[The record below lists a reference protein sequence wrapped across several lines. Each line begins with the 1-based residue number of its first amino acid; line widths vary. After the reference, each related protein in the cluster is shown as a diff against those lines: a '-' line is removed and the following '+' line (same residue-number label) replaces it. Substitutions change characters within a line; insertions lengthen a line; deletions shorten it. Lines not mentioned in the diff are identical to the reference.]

1 MKRTAST
8 VFVILGII
16 SGAIAQSP
24 NPLTIPDTLSG
35 AVINLEIA
43 PSTVQF
49 LPGNATATYGINKP
63 YLAPTVILQRG
74 QAVQMN
80 VTNSLSDTSTMHW
93 HGLHVPAMDDGGPHT
108 PIAPGT
114 TWSPD
119 FTVLDESA
127 TFWYHPHLHEHT
139 TEQVYKGAAGMII
152 VHDSLEAALGLPRT
166 YGVDDFPLIIQDKS
180 FDSLTNA
187 FIYEA
192 LSDTMM
198 INGTLN
204 PYIEVPAQMVRFRLL
219 NASNQRV
226 YNLGFPPTNIAW
238 QISSDGGLLE
248 QPLAVTRI
256 LLAPGERADV
266 VVDFTNQTTNFPLM
280 ANNSEMGDGI
290 SGGPQGPGGGP
301 GNPLDGNN
309 FPILDFRIIA
319 QTANP
324 VTSLPS
330 QLRTY
335 DLPNIQNVAR
345 VRTKVFTVD
354 SSGFPFYINGALFDH
369 DAVND
374 TVNLGDTEIWEL
386 INATDIAHPFHIH
399 DVQFHV
405 IEFNGNN
412 PPAHLRGRKDVVLL
426 QPGDTV
432 KFITRF
438 DDFADEMTPY
448 MYHCHNLFHEDGGM
462 MSAFIVR
469 DTVLG
474 SHGEQ
479 TTDFCGAFLFFP
491 NPNDGELQLIDEN
504 PEPCRVIS
512 IEVWDIQGRKLMD
525 VPVNLGL
532 NTQQINLQEY
542 DPGIYLLHMRHKGGG
557 HSVRRIAKQ

>member
-1 MKRTAST
+1 MKSRL
-8 VFVILGII
+8 FWLLGMQ
-16 SGAIAQSP
+16 AIVTPLLAQNA
-24 NPLTIPDTLSG
+24 NPLLIPDTLSG
-35 AVINLEIA
+35 ASINLEIA
-43 PSTVQF
+43 PSTLQF
-49 LPGNATATYGINKP
+49 LPGNTTATYGINEP
-63 YLAPTVILQRG
+63 YLAPTVILYKG
-74 QAVQMN
+74 QNVQMN
-80 VTNSLSDTSTMHW
+80 VTNSLTDTSTMHW

-119 FTVLDESA
+119 FAVLDEAA

-152 VHDSLEAALGLPRT
+152 VRDSLEATLGLPHT

-180 FDSLTNA
+180 FDSLSNA

-204 PYIEVPAQMVRFRLL
+204 PFLNVPAQMVRFRLL

-226 YNLGFPPTNIAW
+226 YNLGFPPNNIAF
-238 QISSDGGLLE
+238 QIASDGGLLE

-256 LLAPGERADV
+256 LIAPGERAEV
-266 VVDFTNQTTNFPLM
+266 VVNFTNQTTNFPLM

-309 FPILDFRIIA
+309 FPILDFRVGPA
-319 QTANP
+319 TPNP
-324 VTSLPS
+324 VTTLPT

-335 DLPNIQNVAR
+335 DLPSLQDVDR
-345 VRTKVFTVD
+345 VRTKIFTVD
-354 SSGFPFYINGALFDH
+354 STGFPFYINGELFDH

-374 TVNLGDTEIWEL
+374 TVRLGDTEIWEL
-386 INATDIAHPFHIH
+386 INNTDVAHPFHIH
-399 DVQFHV
+399 DVQFHL
-405 IEFNGNN
+405 IEFNGGM

-426 QPGDTV
+426 QPGDSV

-462 MSAFIVR
+462 MSSFIVR

-474 SHGEQ
+474 GHGDPQ
-479 TTDFCGAFLFFP
+479 DGFCAELVFFP
-491 NPNDGELQLIDEN
+491 NPTSNNMQLLDQN
-504 PEPCRVIS
+504 SEPCRVVS
-512 IEVWDIQGRKLMD
+512 MEVWDLQGRKLED
-525 VPVNLGL
+525 IPVDQGSR
-532 NTQQINLQEY
+532 TQEIHLENYE
-542 DPGIYLLHMRHKGGG
+542 GGMYLLHMRHKAGG
-557 HSVRRIAKQ
+557 HSVKRLVKL